1 MSAGRGRRA
10 QVRSICASLASEVVR
25 VEAGRRRRADK
36 SRAVQ
41 DAQIWLPSEPTTE
54 QPQAAPI
61 GGSGLSWNHGKSR
74 AVRAMPSVSDAA
86 VTVCDA
92 PSGDLGRA
100 GVGLALNGE
109 SGRLAAWH
117 FQGQHI
123 SIRELGA
130 GNAGN

>member
-1 MSAGRGRRA
+1 
-10 QVRSICASLASEVVR
+10 V
-25 VEAGRRRRADK
+25 
-36 SRAVQ
+36 RAV
-41 DAQIWLPSEPTTE
+41 SEQNGRSGAARTTYRLDRTKR
-54 QPQAAPI
+54 QI

-74 AVRAMPSVSDAA
+74 AVRAMPSVSDAV

-100 GVGLALNGE
+100 GVALALNGE

-123 SIRELGA
+123 SIWELGA
-130 GNAGN
+130 GDAGNQVTVD